1 MDVEFQSRRARPRGE
16 VMGRSCR
23 SFVRSSWFLVGMYD
37 SWLRTRGVVY
47 GMYGYKGC
55 DGRWTRCETGPVGG
69 MRRHNGGAIG
79 SRVVVVVVVDRVAR
93 AREGVFVDVDVGCV
107 GDVGRGCGGGV
118 GRGTTADR
126 GKARAVHARGER
138 AGESA
143 RGDDVP

>member
-1 MDVEFQSRRARPRGE
+1 
-16 VMGRSCR
+16 
-23 SFVRSSWFLVGMYD
+23 
-37 SWLRTRGVVY
+37 
-47 GMYGYKGC
+47 MYGYKGC

-79 SRVVVVVVVDRVAR
+79 SRVVVVVVVDVVDRVAR
-93 AREGVFVDVDVGCV
+93 AREGVLCDVDVDVGCV
-107 GDVGRGCGGGV
+107 GVGRGCGGV

-143 RGDDVP
+143 RGDDVR